1 MFILCVT
8 VMHLKGIEK
17 LREKLPDYPGNRI
30 GFILLKGFFGMIL
43 GYSIMIFLDIVA
55 RILPDIAFLG
65 SIEPYL
71 PFVGS
76 AIVGGV
82 GILLIRRIWDL
93 RDERKREYGDLAYQ
107 KMIPIGVSGV
117 FLVPAVIFHAFTSI
131 RSLPPGPPI
140 NDLTSLWSQSLLAIV
155 GIPTEIDVILRLAI
169 SSILILIGIL
179 LVRSAILTFG
189 IDYMTVVY
197 LYFPEESKIQQSEIY
212 SVIRHPAYLAV
223 VLFGMA
229 ALFFRLSVYSIGFCV
244 IIYALLRL
252 HIRREER
259 ELIERFGDGYS
270 DYMRRVPALYVRPKN
285 YGKFF
290 RFLRGSDLAEVS

>member
-1 MFILCVT
+1 
-8 VMHLKGIEK
+8 MHLKGIEK

-30 GFILLKGFFGMIL
+30 GIILLRGFFGMIL
-43 GYSIMIFLDIVA
+43 GYAFMIFLDVVA
-55 RILPDIAFLG
+55 RILPDVAFLA

-71 PFVGS
+71 PFFS
-76 AIVGGV
+76 SIIVGGI

-107 KMIPIGVSGV
+107 KMIPIGVTGV
-117 FLVPAVIFHAFTSI
+117 FLVPAVIFHAFTSV
-131 RSLPPGPPI
+131 RSLPPVPPI
-140 NDLTSLWSQSLLAIV
+140 NNLTSLWSQSLLSLA

-197 LYFPEESKIQQSEIY
+197 LYFPEESEVQESEIY

-223 VLFGMA
+223 VIFGMA
-229 ALFFRLSVYSIGFCV
+229 ALFFRFSVYSIGICI

-270 DYMRRVPALYVRPKN
+270 EYMRRIPALYVSPSN

-290 RFLRGSDLAEVS
+290 RFLKGSDLADQ

>member
-1 MFILCVT
+1 
-8 VMHLKGIEK
+8 
-17 LREKLPDYPGNRI
+17 
-30 GFILLKGFFGMIL
+30 MIV
-43 GYSIMIFLDIVA
+43 GYSLMIFLDIIA
-55 RILPDIAFLG
+55 RILPDVTFLA

-76 AIVGGV
+76 VIVGGI

-93 RDERKREYGDLAYQ
+93 RDERKREYGNLAYQ
-107 KMIPIGVSGV
+107 RMIPIGVAGV
-117 FLVPAVIFHAFTSI
+117 FLIPSVVFHAFTSI
-131 RSLPPGPPI
+131 RSLPPGPPV
-140 NDLTSLWSQSLLAIV
+140 NNLTSHWSQSLLSIV
-155 GIPTEIDVILRLAI
+155 GIPAEFDVILRLAI
-169 SSILILIGIL
+169 SSIFILIGIL

-197 LYFPEESKIQQSEIY
+197 LYFPEESEVQQSEIY

-223 VLFGMA
+223 VLFGLA
-229 ALFFRLSVYSIGFCV
+229 ALFFRLSVYSIGFCI

-270 DYMRRVPALYVRPKN
+270 DYMRSVPALYVSPRN
-285 YGKFF
+285 YRKFF
-290 RFLRGSDLAEVS
+290 RFLRGTAPLHSMGG

>member
-1 MFILCVT
+1 
-8 VMHLKGIEK
+8 MHLKGIEK

-30 GFILLKGFFGMIL
+30 GIILLRGFFGMIL
-43 GYSIMIFLDIVA
+43 GYSFMIFLDIVA
-55 RILPDIAFLG
+55 RILPDVTFLA

-71 PFVGS
+71 PFIDSV
-76 AIVGGV
+76 IVGGI

-93 RDERKREYGDLAYQ
+93 RDERKREYGHLAYQ
-107 KMIPIGVSGV
+107 KMIPIGVTGV
-117 FLVPAVIFHAFTSI
+117 FLVPAVIFHAFTSV
-131 RSLPPGPPI
+131 RSLPPVPPI
-140 NDLTSLWSQSLLAIV
+140 NNLTSLWSQSLLSIA

-197 LYFPEESKIQQSEIY
+197 LYFPEESEVQESEIY
-212 SVIRHPAYLAV
+212 SVIRHPAYLSV
-223 VLFGMA
+223 VIFGMA
-229 ALFFRLSVYSIGFCV
+229 ALFFRFSVYSIGICI

-270 DYMRRVPALYVRPKN
+270 EYMRRVPALYVSPRN
-285 YGKFF
+285 YAKFF
-290 RFLRGSDLAEVS
+290 RFLRGSDLADQ

>member
-1 MFILCVT
+1 
-8 VMHLKGIEK
+8 MHLKGIEK

-30 GFILLKGFFGMIL
+30 GIILLRGFFGMIL
-43 GYSIMIFLDIVA
+43 GYSFMIFLDIVA
-55 RILPDIAFLG
+55 RILPDAAFLA

-71 PFVGS
+71 PFIGS
-76 AIVGGV
+76 VIVGGI

-93 RDERKREYGDLAYQ
+93 RDERKREYRNLAYQ
-107 KMIPIGVSGV
+107 KMIPIGVAGV
-117 FLVPAVIFHAFTSI
+117 FLVPAVIFHAFTSV
-131 RSLPPGPPI
+131 RSLPPVPPI
-140 NDLTSLWSQSLLAIV
+140 NNLTSLWSQSLLSLA

-197 LYFPEESKIQQSEIY
+197 LYFPEESEVQESEIY
-212 SVIRHPAYLAV
+212 SVIRHPAYLSV
-223 VLFGMA
+223 VIFGMA
-229 ALFFRLSVYSIGFCV
+229 ALFFRFSVYSIGICI

-270 DYMRRVPALYVRPKN
+270 EYMRRVPALYVSPSN

-290 RFLRGSDLAEVS
+290 RFLKGSDLADQ